1 MMSVRAP
8 GLRGILGNNRA
19 AASLG
24 IQVASVGKEIR
35 NQAYIL
41 DPAASLHA
49 VCMYI
54 CGSAGMGWPNGP
66 CVHLGPAGS

>member
-49 VCMYI
+49 VC
-54 CGSAGMGWPNGP
+54 SAGMGWPNGP